1 MKIAVF
7 AYCNSPHQNG
17 LLIAREMKTQGHE
30 VLVKCLVEKERSLPY
45 EYPLKSSS
53 AKYRY
58 ETHMIESVKQFSP
71 DYLFVTG
78 AGVEP
83 REFFEKISKLNVKL
97 VLWNADAYKPKKDKG
112 YWNRYK
118 GVFDLIITSVEGMA
132 EILKDYAKNVV
143 FLPQYYDQTY
153 YKSIIERLDT
163 NYEVYDVCFIGNSQ
177 RGRNIFRREECIN
190 TLKDFCKF
198 KVIGNMSEN
207 SSDQCLYGSEMAN
220 VYRQSKITFD
230 TLHAIKDNMGWKIS
244 DRIFKAMGCGCLF
257 ICPPVE
263 NLKKFFIPGKHLVTY
278 DGTIEDLKSKV
289 MYYLEH
295 EEEREQIAKCGQEE
309 VMKNHTIGVRVK
321 QYILILNALL
331 P

>member
-1 MKIAVF
+1 MKIVVF
-7 AYCNSPHQNG
+7 ARCTTSHQNG

-30 VLVKCLVEKERSLPY
+30 VLVKCLLERGECPPY
-45 EYPLKSSS
+45 EYPLRPGT

-58 ETHMIESVKQFSP
+58 ESRRIEELKQFGP
-71 DYLFVTG
+71 DYLFVTA

-83 REFFEKISKLNVKL
+83 REFFEKISRLGIKLI
-97 VLWNADAYKPKKDKG
+97 LWNADAYIPGMDIG
-112 YWNRYK
+112 CWDRYK
-118 GVFDLIITSVEGMA
+118 GVFDLIITSVEGMVKV
-132 EILKDYAKNVV
+132 LKNYAKHIA
-143 FLPQYYDQTY
+143 FLPQYYDDVY
-153 YKSIIERLDT
+153 YKPTIDRLDPR
-163 NYEVYDVCFIGNSQ
+163 YEIYDICFIGNTQ
-177 RGRNIFRREECIN
+177 KGRKVFRREECISA
-190 TLKDFCKF
+190 LQEFCKV
-198 KVIGNMSEN
+198 KVIGNITKEPFEQS
-207 SSDQCLYGSEMAN
+207 LYGSEMAN
-220 VYRQSKITFD
+220 IYRQSKITFD
-230 TLHAIKDNMGWKIS
+230 TLHIIKKELGWKIS

-289 MYYLEH
+289 KYYLEH

-309 VMKNHTIGVRVK
+309 IMKNHTIGVRVK